1 MKKREVL
8 ARVAV
13 GAVGT
18 ALLVGV
24 AGAAAYAGDEDFY
37 GNDDVDV
44 NVSIA
49 ETPEPGS
56 LSLTVAGSTTLAE
69 TATSSTIRTF
79 TGELPTVTV
88 TDSRVFPERLDPGA
102 YWYVLGT
109 ASSFV
114 GTAGQ
119 PNIASD
125 QLGWA
130 PKLLGGTDPGQVIAG
145 DPVQTSL
152 DPAPDNVGLH
162 DRELLASA
170 VTSQG
175 NNPPGSWTVGAD
187 LTLKTPITVATG
199 DYTSH
204 LTLSLFEDSDG

>member
-1 MKKREVL
+1 MKKRAVF

-13 GAVGT
+13 GAAGA

-24 AGAAAYAGDEDFY
+24 AGAAAFADDDFY

-44 NVSIA
+44 NVSID
-49 ETPEPGS
+49 ETPEPGT
-56 LSLTVAGSTTLAE
+56 LSLTVAGSTTLVE
-69 TATSSTIRTF
+69 TNTTSTIRTF
-79 TGELPTVTV
+79 TGQLPTVTV
-88 TDSRVFPERLDPGA
+88 TDSRVFPERLDPFA

-114 GTAGQ
+114 GDSGQ

-130 PKLLGGTDPGQVIAG
+130 PKLVGGTDPGEVIAG
-145 DPVQTSL
+145 DPVATSL

-162 DRELLASA
+162 DRELLAEA

-199 DYTSH
+199 TYVSH
-204 LTLSLFEDSDG
+204 LTLSLFEDIDG